1 MEKKL
6 ASMLALILTL
16 AMPLALTSCSSSGTN
31 EEAEPAAEEL
41 PVVDA
46 ETDALPADL
55 EQTAGT
61 EDPTAGA
68 IDGTQVADSGSLAPI
83 TEDPAAAAPP
93 SLDANTTGTEAPVAG
108 TEPNSLIDSPAS
120 DTTTAATE
128 YNGPLGSSDEV
139 KATEYTGSLGSESSG
154 SSSMGSSDASGSY
167 TVRRGDTLM
176 KIAYKVHGDIFRW
189 KEILDQNRD
198 VITDANH
205 LRAGTSLR
213 VDGSAQEEDFGGYER
228 YLIKTGDTLGLIS
241 NDIYGTK
248 SKWKKLWKMND
259 KLIKDPNRIYA
270 GFFLRYQFTNQD
282 QMEKDQHMQ
291 SQPDPL
297 AGGMGQG
304 AEQRNPSSAGGPT
317 TTTEQAPQQMPMGQ

>member
-1 MEKKL
+1 MEKKI

-68 IDGTQVADSGSLAPI
+68 IDGTQVADAGTMAPV

-93 SLDANTTGTEAPVAG
+93 SLDANTTGTEAPTAA
-108 TEPNSLIDSPAS
+108 TEPNSLIESPSS
-120 DTTTAATE
+120 DTTTTAATE
-128 YNGPLGSSDEV
+128 YNGPLGSDDV
-139 KATEYTGSLGSESSG
+139 KATEYNGSLGSESGG
-154 SSSMGSSDASGSY
+154 SSRGSSDPSGSY

-205 LRAGTSLR
+205 LRAGAQLR
-213 VDGSAQEEDFGGYER
+213 VDGSAQDEDFGGYER

-270 GFFLRYQFTNQD
+270 GFFLRYTFTSED
-282 QMEKDQHMQ
+282 QSEKDQRMQ

-297 AGGMGQG
+297 AGGAGQG
-304 AEQRNPSSAGGPT
+304 AEQRNPSSAGGPAM
-317 TTTEQAPQQMPMGQ
+317 TTEQAPQQMPMGQ